1 MLEEPDAELLSRR
14 RGHHTAPPSTL
25 AAVAMA
31 KGRIAEKSQT
41 GSLQSIPAGDRAA
54 EARGPTAPGSRDHL
68 KEKACAEAG
77 SARMSLLILVSI
89 FLSAAFVMFLVYK
102 NFPQL
107 SEEERVNMKVPRDM
121 DDAKAL
127 GKVLSKYKDTFYV
140 EVLVAYFATYIFLQT
155 FAIPGSIFLS
165 ILSGFLYPF
174 PLALFLVCL
183 CSGLGASFCYMLS
196 YLVGRPVVYK
206 YLTEKAVKWSQQVE
220 RHREHLI
227 NYIIFLRITPFLPNW
242 FINITSPVINVPLKV
257 FFIGTFLGVAPPSF
271 IAIKAGT
278 TLYQLTTAG
287 EAVSWNSVFVL
298 MILALLSILPAIFQ
312 KNLRQKFE

>member
-1 MLEEPDAELLSRR
+1 AQ
-14 RGHHTAPPSTL
+14 GHTAGKYLRPDLNLGLPVS
-25 AAVAMA
+25 
-31 KGRIAEKSQT
+31 RT
-41 GSLQSIPAGDRAA
+41 GSQSTELPSY
-54 EARGPTAPGSRDHL
+54 PLNFSN
-68 KEKACAEAG
+68 AEAG

-89 FLSAAFVMFLVYK
+89 FLSAASVMFLVYK

-107 SEEERVNMKVPRDM
+107 SEEERANMKVPRDM

-140 EVLVAYFATYIFLQT
+140 QVLVAYFATYIFLQT

-206 YLTEKAVKWSQQVE
+206 YLTEKAVKWSQQV
-220 RHREHLI
+220 
-227 NYIIFLRITPFLPNW
+227 IFRQHIVIETEITWLD
-242 FINITSPVINVPLKV
+242 PVILCFV
-257 FFIGTFLGVAPPSF
+257 LGVAPPSF
-271 IAIKAGT
+271 VAIKAGT

-298 MILALLSILPAIFQ
+298 MILAVLSILPAVFQ
-312 KNLRQKFE
+312 KKLKQKFQ

>member
-1 MLEEPDAELLSRR
+1 M
-14 RGHHTAPPSTL
+14 T
-25 AAVAMA
+25 
-31 KGRIAEKSQT
+31 KGRVVERSQT
-41 GSLQSIPAGDRAA
+41 GALHTTPPGDKAAGP
-54 EARGPTAPGSRDHL
+54 RGPSAPGSGDHL

-140 EVLVAYFATYIFLQT
+140 Q
-155 FAIPGSIFLS
+155 
-165 ILSGFLYPF
+165 
-174 PLALFLVCL
+174 

-206 YLTEKAVKWSQQVE
+206 YLTEKAVKWSQQNAVSGSLKNLYQPTLLM
-220 RHREHLI
+220 H
-227 NYIIFLRITPFLPNW
+227 
-242 FINITSPVINVPLKV
+242 FIS
-257 FFIGTFLGVAPPSF
+257 VAPPSF
-271 IAIKAGT
+271 VAIKAGT

-287 EAVSWNSVFVL
+287 EAVSWNS
-298 MILALLSILPAIFQ
+298 LAFE
-312 KNLRQKFE
+312 NLKAFKI

>member
-1 MLEEPDAELLSRR
+1 
-14 RGHHTAPPSTL
+14 
-25 AAVAMA
+25 MA
-31 KGRIAEKSQT
+31 KGRVAERTQT
-41 GSLQSIPAGDRAA
+41 GPLHSTPAGDRAMGT
-54 EARGPTAPGSRDHL
+54 RGSATPGSRDHL
-68 KEKACAEAG
+68 KDKPCAEAG

-89 FLSAAFVMFLVYK
+89 FLCAAFVMFLVYK

-140 EVLVAYFATYIFLQT
+140 QVLVAYFATYIFLQT

-183 CSGLGASFCYMLS
+183 
-196 YLVGRPVVYK
+196 
-206 YLTEKAVKWSQQVE
+206 VE

-271 IAIKAGT
+271 VAIKAGT

-287 EAVSWNSVFVL
+287 EAVSWNSVFIL

-312 KNLRQKFE
+312 KKLKQKFE

>member
-1 MLEEPDAELLSRR
+1 M
-14 RGHHTAPPSTL
+14 T
-25 AAVAMA
+25 
-31 KGRIAEKSQT
+31 KGGVVERSQT
-41 GSLQSIPAGDRAA
+41 GALHATPAGDKAA
-54 EARGPTAPGSRDHL
+54 GTRGPSAPGGGDRL
-68 KEKACAEAG
+68 KERACAEAG

-89 FLSAAFVMFLVYK
+89 FLSSAFVMFLVYK

-107 SEEERVNMKVPRDM
+107 SEATPTAWDPVGAIAASHSHTNAMSRVP
-121 DDAKAL
+121 
-127 GKVLSKYKDTFYV
+127 S
-140 EVLVAYFATYIFLQT
+140 
-155 FAIPGSIFLS
+155 SS
-165 ILSGFLYPF
+165 LSGT
-174 PLALFLVCL
+174 CW

-271 IAIKAGT
+271 VAIKAGT

-298 MILALLSILPAIFQ
+298 MVLALLSILPAIFQ
-312 KNLRQKFE
+312 KKLKQKFE

>member
-1 MLEEPDAELLSRR
+1 MTKGRAVERSQTAALHSTPPGDQAAGT
-14 RGHHTAPPSTL
+14 RGPST
-25 AAVAMA
+25 
-31 KGRIAEKSQT
+31 
-41 GSLQSIPAGDRAA
+41 
-54 EARGPTAPGSRDHL
+54 PGSTGHL
-68 KEKACAEAG
+68 KDLETSKALLQ
-77 SARMSLLILVSI
+77 LLILFHTSTTVI
-89 FLSAAFVMFLVYK
+89 FVMPSRNYK
-102 NFPQL
+102 SAGRQRV
-107 SEEERVNMKVPRDM
+107 EIEERMNMKVPRDM

-140 EVLVAYFATYIFLQT
+140 QVLVAYFATYIFLQT

-183 CSGLGASFCYMLS
+183 
-196 YLVGRPVVYK
+196 
-206 YLTEKAVKWSQQVE
+206 VE

-271 IAIKAGT
+271 VAIKAGT

-312 KNLRQKFE
+312 KKLKQKFE

>member
-1 MLEEPDAELLSRR
+1 MTKGRAVERSQTAALHSTPPGDKATGT
-14 RGHHTAPPSTL
+14 RGPSTP
-25 AAVAMA
+25 
-31 KGRIAEKSQT
+31 S
-41 GSLQSIPAGDRAA
+41 
-54 EARGPTAPGSRDHL
+54 SRDHL

-107 SEEERVNMKVPRDM
+107 SEEERMNMKVPRDM

-140 EVLVAYFATYIFLQT
+140 QVLVAYFATYIFLQT

-206 YLTEKAVKWSQQVE
+206 YLTEKAVKWSQQVL
-220 RHREHLI
+220 HL
-227 NYIIFLRITPFLPNW
+227 
-242 FINITSPVINVPLKV
+242 PL
-257 FFIGTFLGVAPPSF
+257 L
-271 IAIKAGT
+271 
-278 TLYQLTTAG
+278 
-287 EAVSWNSVFVL
+287 
-298 MILALLSILPAIFQ
+298 
-312 KNLRQKFE
+312 

>member
-1 MLEEPDAELLSRR
+1 
-14 RGHHTAPPSTL
+14 
-25 AAVAMA
+25 MA
-31 KGRIAEKSQT
+31 GT
-41 GSLQSIPAGDRAA
+41 
-54 EARGPTAPGSRDHL
+54 RGPASSGSGAHLKGEYARKGSGGGGHRRVAGLRGRRDLLAPGPEQGNGVLGRRPPH
-68 KEKACAEAG
+68 AAG
-77 SARMSLLILVSI
+77 QR
-89 FLSAAFVMFLVYK
+89 
-102 NFPQL
+102 
-107 SEEERVNMKVPRDM
+107 EERMNMKVPRDM

-140 EVLVAYFATYIFLQT
+140 QVLVAYFATYIFLQT

-271 IAIKAGT
+271 VAIKAGT

-287 EAVSWNSVFVL
+287 EAVSWNSVFILMVL
-298 MILALLSILPAIFQ
+298 AVLSILPAIFQ
-312 KNLRQKFE
+312 KKLKQKFE

>member
-1 MLEEPDAELLSRR
+1 MAQPGTSQRGSGRTSEKEEASAAAKETEAALERHQELL
-14 RGHHTAPPSTL
+14 
-25 AAVAMA
+25 
-31 KGRIAEKSQT
+31 
-41 GSLQSIPAGDRAA
+41 AGKA
-54 EARGPTAPGSRDHL
+54 H
-68 KEKACAEAG
+68 KEGG
-77 SARMSLLILVSI
+77 SAQTSLLILLSI
-89 FLSAAFVMFLVYK
+89 FLIAASVMFLVYK

-107 SEEERVNMKVPRDM
+107 CEEERECIKVPRDM

-127 GKVLSKYKDTFYV
+127 GKVLSKYKDNFYV
-140 EVLVAYFATYIFLQT
+140 QVLVAYFATYVFLQT

-196 YLVGRPVVYK
+196 YLVGRPVVYR

-271 IAIKAGT
+271 VAIKAGT

-287 EAVSWNSVFVL
+287 EAVSWNSVFIL
-298 MILALLSILPAIFQ
+298 MILAILSILPAIFQ
-312 KNLRQKFE
+312 KKLKQKFE

>member
-1 MLEEPDAELLSRR
+1 M
-14 RGHHTAPPSTL
+14 T
-25 AAVAMA
+25 
-31 KGRIAEKSQT
+31 KGRVVERSQT
-41 GSLQSIPAGDRAA
+41 GALHTTPPGDKAAGP
-54 EARGPTAPGSRDHL
+54 RGPSAPGSGNHL

-107 SEEERVNMKVPRDM
+107 SEEERMNMKVPRDM

-140 EVLVAYFATYIFLQT
+140 QVLVAYFATYIFLQT

-206 YLTEKAVKWSQQVE
+206 YLTEKAVKWSQQVL
-220 RHREHLI
+220 HL
-227 NYIIFLRITPFLPNW
+227 
-242 FINITSPVINVPLKV
+242 PL
-257 FFIGTFLGVAPPSF
+257 L
-271 IAIKAGT
+271 
-278 TLYQLTTAG
+278 
-287 EAVSWNSVFVL
+287 
-298 MILALLSILPAIFQ
+298 
-312 KNLRQKFE
+312 

>member
-1 MLEEPDAELLSRR
+1 MDHRSR
-14 RGHHTAPPSTL
+14 APPSEAEL
-25 AAVAMA
+25 AAPKEAESA
-31 KGRIAEKSQT
+31 LERRKQEQQIA
-41 GSLQSIPAGDRAA
+41 G
-54 EARGPTAPGSRDHL
+54 
-68 KEKACAEAG
+68 KAHTEGG

-89 FLSAAFVMFLVYK
+89 FLSAASVMFLVYK

-107 SEEERVNMKVPRDM
+107 SEEERDCIKIPRDM

-140 EVLVAYFATYIFLQT
+140 QVLVAYFATYV
-155 FAIPGSIFLS
+155 
-165 ILSGFLYPF
+165 LYPF
-174 PLALFLVCL
+174 DESEIDFARRCDGYRQ

-196 YLVGRPVVYK
+196 YLVGRPVVYR

-271 IAIKAGT
+271 VAIKAGT

-287 EAVSWNSVFVL
+287 EAVSWNSVIIL
-298 MILALLSILPAIFQ
+298 MILAILSILPAVFR
-312 KNLRQKFE
+312 KKLKEKFE

>member
-1 MLEEPDAELLSRR
+1 
-14 RGHHTAPPSTL
+14 
-25 AAVAMA
+25 MA
-31 KGRIAEKSQT
+31 KGRVAGRSQM
-41 GSLQSIPAGDRAA
+41 GALHSAAVGDRAA
-54 EARGPTAPGSRDHL
+54 GTRGPTAPGSGDHL

-140 EVLVAYFATYIFLQT
+140 Q
-155 FAIPGSIFLS
+155 
-165 ILSGFLYPF
+165 
-174 PLALFLVCL
+174 

-271 IAIKAGT
+271 VAIKAGT

-312 KNLRQKFE
+312 KKLKQKFE

>member
-1 MLEEPDAELLSRR
+1 M
-14 RGHHTAPPSTL
+14 T
-25 AAVAMA
+25 
-31 KGRIAEKSQT
+31 KGRVVERSQT
-41 GSLQSIPAGDRAA
+41 GSLHATPPGDKAAGP
-54 EARGPTAPGSRDHL
+54 RGPSAPGSGNHL

-107 SEEERVNMKVPRDM
+107 SEEERMNMKVPRDM

-140 EVLVAYFATYIFLQT
+140 QVLVAYFATYIFLQT

-183 CSGLGASFCYMLS
+183 
-196 YLVGRPVVYK
+196 
-206 YLTEKAVKWSQQVE
+206 VE

-271 IAIKAGT
+271 VAIKAGT

-312 KNLRQKFE
+312 KKLKQKFE